1 MTQTFLNIAIK
12 IMTKNSFKLI
22 LFTGA
27 SISLSSCGLF
37 QAPPP
42 PTPNRI
48 THNLSQSTSGTV
60 IYAVNLVP
68 MGVPNPTQAKIVN
81 TAAFRVTQNVLSG
94 LNSAV
99 IIKQDYIITGVYSND
114 GTTCQISWQGI
125 YPDYTSLEKNHG
137 DLGAGELL
145 NNNSCNPKL
154 GIPPGQLMQIIFK

>member
-1 MTQTFLNIAIK
+1 VIK
-12 IMTKNSFKLI
+12 IMLKQTLK
-22 LFTGA
+22 FTLLTGL
-27 SISLSSCGLF
+27 SIGLNSCGLF

-42 PTPNRI
+42 PTPSKI
-48 THNLSQSTSGTV
+48 THNLSQSTSGTI
-60 IYAVNLVP
+60 IYAINLVP
-68 MGVPNPTQAKIVN
+68 MDVPNPSQPKIVN

-99 IIKQDYIITGVYSND
+99 IIKQDYIVTGVYSND

-125 YPDYTSLEKNHG
+125 YPDYASLEKNHG